1 LVLAGGI
8 SVTSKAVALP
18 HFRHNKLPHPATD
31 GKGKIAA
38 WFIYAPASGE
48 LMNGKRYRSFA
59 FNLFVAVI
67 ASSLAISAMPV
78 NSVHALACAAIAS
91 GSWNAPATWSCAVV
105 PGIGD
110 TVTIGTPFT
119 VTLTGPQSAMNVSIT
134 TGGTLALASFA
145 LTLESSSTGMTVNN
159 GSILNAGIGIVNDNA
174 AGGAPFTLAPGAILQ
189 TANTLGIVTGV
200 ALTGSIQTRGM
211 RTYSAGAD
219 YVYNGTANQAVGNGL
234 TQNTPRNL
242 TINNPGNTV
251 SLGVA
256 TTITGSLI
264 MTAGTLSLAANTT
277 VGDVQGP
284 ASITKTTVGAV
295 TLTTGSNN
303 ASTTYSGTLSNGSGT
318 VALTKLGTGAL
329 TLSGNNTY
337 SGTTTLSA
345 GTLNINSATAIGAGT
360 FTITAGTINNTS
372 GAAITLTNNNP
383 QNWNGNFTFTG
394 TNNLNLGAGAV
405 TLNAARTVT
414 VTANT
419 LTVGG
424 VIGGAFRLTKAGA
437 GTLTLNAAN
446 THSGTTLTAGRINI
460 GNAQAFGNV
469 ASTVNLNG
477 GSIDN
482 TTGAALTTLN
492 YPYSIGGN
500 FTFVGTNNLNL
511 GTGAVTLTGNRTV
524 TVTANTLT
532 VGGVIG
538 GAFRLTKA
546 GAGLLTLT
554 AANTHSG
561 TTLTAGTLNIG
572 NAQALGNVASTIN
585 LNGGSI
591 DNTTGAALT
600 TLNYPYS
607 IGGNITF
614 VGTNNLNLGTGAVT
628 LTGNRTVTVTAN
640 TLTVDGLIGGA
651 FRLTKAGAGILT
663 LTAANTHS
671 GTTLTAGT
679 LNIGNALAPGSAASA
694 FIINGGSINNTSGG
708 ALTLANY
715 PYTIGGNFTFVGT
728 NNLNLG
734 TGAVTLTGNR
744 TVTVT
749 ANTLTVGGVIGGAFR
764 LTKAGAGTLT
774 LTGANTH
781 SGTTLSAGTLNINN
795 AQALGAA
802 AGAFIITA
810 GTIDNTS
817 GAAIT
822 TLNYPQNWN
831 GNFAFTGTNNLNL
844 GTGAVTMN
852 AARTVTVNA
861 NTLSVGG
868 VIGGAFRLTKA
879 GAGALT
885 LSGANTFTGG
895 ATLAAGTLNI
905 NNAQAL
911 GTVAGTFIING
922 GTIDNTSG
930 AAVTTLNYPQTWG
943 GDFAFTGTNNLN
955 LGTGAVTLSAN
966 RTVTVNGNTLTVG
979 GVISPNTFDL
989 TKAGPGIL
997 SFGTN
1002 TVNLR
1007 NLTISAGSLVSTSG
1021 TMNLAGNFTNN
1032 GTYTHN
1038 NGTVLFNGGAS
1049 QSITG
1054 TTTFNNLSLNNAN
1067 GLTINAN
1074 ETVNSV
1080 LTLTNGRI
1088 ITGANTLIIGIG
1100 GSVAGSGAGRYV
1112 NGFMQKNF
1120 PVAAGQA
1127 FSFPIGDATNYTP
1140 VNIAGFT
1147 VTTTGGIIASTTA
1160 GEHPNIATSG
1170 IDPAKDVNRY
1180 WTLTPAGGLVITPP
1194 YSATFN
1200 FVPGDVDGG
1209 AATGNFIV
1217 NRYSSGW
1224 SAPAIGTRTATS
1236 TQATGIPAMG
1246 DFAIGEAGNVPP
1258 TITSDGGGAS
1268 AALSVP
1274 ENSTAVTTVTAFD
1287 PDVPPQTLTYSIA
1300 GGADSGS
1307 FTIGAATGILTFIV
1321 PPNYESPADVG
1332 LNNVYDVTVQVSD
1345 GNGGTDTQAIAITVT
1360 NVNEAPT
1367 DITLSNNILAENQ
1380 PVNTVVGLLS
1390 ATDPDASATFTYSL
1404 TCAVA
1409 GADDSSFNISGT
1421 NLRTSVSFDF
1431 ETQSVY
1437 NICIRVTDQGGLIYD
1452 KNFLVN
1458 VTNIN
1463 EAPINITLSNNTVN
1477 ENQPVNTVV
1486 GTLSATDPD
1495 SGATFTF
1502 SLTCAAAGA
1511 DDSSFNVSGM
1521 DLRTSA
1527 SFDFETQSTY
1537 SICIRVTDQG
1547 GLTFDKD
1554 FIITVINVNE
1564 APTNIAL
1571 SSNTINENQPVNT
1584 VVGTF
1589 SATDPDAGA
1598 TFTFSLTCAVAG
1610 ADDPSFNI
1618 SGTDLRAS
1626 ASFDYETQSA
1636 YNICIRVA
1644 DQGGLTYDE
1653 NFVVDVTNVNEAPTN
1668 ITLSNNV
1675 IAENN
1680 AINAVIGAL
1689 SATDVDSGETFNFS
1703 LSCAVAGAD
1712 DVSFNI
1718 NGANLR
1724 ASSVFDYETKNSYSI
1739 CIRVTDSGN
1748 NTFDKNFT
1756 ITITDLDEIPPAVT
1770 IDQAS
1775 GQVDPTN
1782 ISPINFTVV
1791 FNETV
1796 SGFTGTDVTL
1806 SGTALPTT
1814 ALVTEIAPN
1823 DGTTYNVAVSG
1834 MTSIGTVI
1842 ASLNTGVATDAAGN
1856 GNTASTSTD
1865 NTVTFDAGFPVV
1877 LFNTDTTPANGSTL
1891 TPGPAQLTIAY
1902 NEDVKNDGSAG
1913 AANTLANYLLVEAG
1927 ANGTFNTLSC
1937 VIGPV
1942 VDDTPVTID
1951 SAVYT
1956 NNGGSGPFVATLT
1969 VNSGLPLPTGNYRLF
1984 ICGTTS
1990 IEDLAGN
1997 ELNNGL
2003 SDTTLTF
2010 SVAAPSVIPATGFPA
2025 NKVTSLPLQPAE
2037 LAYSNLDS
2045 TWLEIPALNV
2055 RSSIVGVPETKG
2067 GWDVSWLGNDI
2078 GWLNGTAFPSREG
2091 NSVLT
2096 AHVTNANGL
2105 AGPFANL
2112 KDLKYGDRIIVH
2124 LIGEKYVFE
2133 VRSSRLVSPSST
2145 GFAFEDLDGYSY
2157 LTLITCQGYNYQND
2171 FYRFR
2176 RILRAVL
2183 VDVQSEETR

>member
-1 LVLAGGI
+1 
-8 SVTSKAVALP
+8 
-18 HFRHNKLPHPATD
+18 
-31 GKGKIAA
+31 
-38 WFIYAPASGE
+38 
-48 LMNGKRYRSFA
+48 
-59 FNLFVAVI
+59 
-67 ASSLAISAMPV
+67 
-78 NSVHALACAAIAS
+78 
-91 GSWNAPATWSCAVV
+91 
-105 PGIGD
+105 
-110 TVTIGTPFT
+110 
-119 VTLTGPQSAMNVSIT
+119 MNVLIT
-134 TGGTLALASFA
+134 TGGTLALASFT

-159 GSILNAGIGIVNDNA
+159 GGVLNAGTGIVNDNA

-200 ALTGSIQTRGM
+200 ALTGSIQTRGL
-211 RTYSAGAD
+211 RTYSTGAD

-251 SLGVA
+251 SLGAV
-256 TTITGSLI
+256 TTISGSLI

-277 VGDVQGP
+277 VGDVQGA
-284 ASITKTTVGAV
+284 ASITKNTVGAV

-345 GTLNINSATAIGAGT
+345 GTLNINGATAIGAGS

-394 TNNLNLGAGAV
+394 TNNLNLGTGAV
-405 TLNAARTVT
+405 TMNAARTVT

-424 VIGGAFRLTKAGA
+424 IIGGAFRLSKAGNGA
-437 GTLTLNAAN
+437 LTLNAVN
-446 THSGTTLTAGRINI
+446 THSGTTLTAG
-460 GNAQAFGNV
+460 V
-469 ASTVNLNG
+469 
-477 GSIDN
+477 
-482 TTGAALTTLN
+482 
-492 YPYSIGGN
+492 
-500 FTFVGTNNLNL
+500 
-511 GTGAVTLTGNRTV
+511 
-524 TVTANTLT
+524 
-532 VGGVIG
+532 
-538 GAFRLTKA
+538 
-546 GAGLLTLT
+546 
-554 AANTHSG
+554 
-561 TTLTAGTLNIG
+561 LNIG
-572 NAQALGNVASTIN
+572 NAQALGNVASAFII
-585 LNGGSI
+585 NGGSI
-591 DNTTGAALT
+591 NNTSGAALT
-600 TLNYPYS
+600 LANYPLTV
-607 IGGNITF
+607 GNNFTF

-651 FRLTKAGAGILT
+651 FRLTKAGAGGTLT
-663 LTAANTHS
+663 LNAANTHS
-671 GTTLTAGT
+671 GTTLNAGV
-679 LNIGNALAPGSAASA
+679 LNIGNAQAPGNAASA
-694 FIINGGSINNTSGG
+694 FIINGGSINNTSGA
-708 ALTLANY
+708 ALTLASY
-715 PYTIGGNFTFVGT
+715 PFTIGGNFTFVGTNNLNLGTGAVTLTGNRTVTVTASTLTVDGLIGGAFRLTKAGAGTLTLNAANTHSGTTLTVGVLNIGNAQALGNVASTINLNGGSINNTSGAALTTLNYPYSIGGNVTFVGT

-781 SGTTLSAGTLNINN
+781 SGTTLAAGILNINS
-795 AQALGAA
+795 AQALGNVAS
-802 AGAFIITA
+802 AFIITGGA
-810 GTIDNTS
+810 IDNTS
-817 GAAIT
+817 GAALT

-861 NTLSVGG
+861 NTLTVGG

-879 GAGALT
+879 GAGTLTLTGANTHTGTTLSAGILNINNAQALGVVAGAFIITGGTIDNTSGAAITTLNYPQNWNGNFTFTGTNNLNLGAGAVTMNAARTVTVTANTLTVGGVIGGAGFRLTKAGAGALT
-885 LSGANTFTGG
+885 LSGVNTFTGG
-895 ATLAAGTLNI
+895 TTLAAGTLNI
-905 NNAQAL
+905 NNAQSL

-922 GTIDNTSG
+922 GSINNTSG
-930 AAVTTLNYPQTWG
+930 AAITTLNYPQTWG

-955 LGTGAVTLSAN
+955 LGTGAVTLTGN

-979 GVISPNTFDL
+979 GTISPNTFDL
-989 TKAGPGIL
+989 TKAGPGTL
-997 SFGTN
+997 SFGSN

-1007 NLTISAGSLVSTSG
+1007 NLTISAGTLVSTSG
-1021 TMNLAGNFTNN
+1021 TMNLAGNFTTS
-1032 GTYTHN
+1032 GTFAHN
-1038 NGTVLFNGGAS
+1038 NGTVLFNGGVP

-1054 TTTFNNLSLNNAN
+1054 ATIFNNLSLNNAA
-1067 GLTINAN
+1067 GLTINAA
-1074 ETVNSV
+1074 ETVNGV
-1080 LTLTNGRI
+1080 LTFTNGRI
-1088 ITGANTLIIGIG
+1088 ITGANTLIIGTG
-1100 GSVAGSGAGRYV
+1100 GSVVGSGAGRYV
-1112 NGFMQKNF
+1112 NGYLQKNF
-1120 PVAAGQA
+1120 PVAAGQT
-1127 FSFPIGDATNYTP
+1127 FTFPVGDAANYTP
-1140 VNIAGFT
+1140 VDIAGLS
-1147 VTTTGGIIASTTA
+1147 VATTGGIIASTTA
-1160 GEHPNIATSG
+1160 GEHPNIAVSG

-1180 WTLTPAGGLVITPP
+1180 WTLTPVGGLVITPP
-1194 YSATFN
+1194 YSAIFN

-1217 NRYSSGW
+1217 KRYSGGW
-1224 SAPAIGTRTATS
+1224 STPTTGTRTATS
-1236 TQATGIPAMG
+1236 TQATGIPAWG
-1246 DFAIGEAGNVPP
+1246 DFAVGEVGNVPP

-1268 AALSVP
+1268 ASLNVP
-1274 ENSTAVTTVTAFD
+1274 ENSTSVTTITATD
-1287 PDVPPQTLTYSIA
+1287 LDVPPQSLTFSIS
-1300 GGADSGS
+1300 GGADSALFS
-1307 FTIGAATGILTFIV
+1307 IGAASGILTFIV
-1321 PPNYESPADVG
+1321 PPDYEFPADVG

-1367 DITLSNNILAENQ
+1367 DIALSNNTINENQ
-1380 PVNTVVGLLS
+1380 PVNTVVGALS

-1409 GADDSSFNISGT
+1409 GVDDSSFNINGT
-1421 NLRTSVSFDF
+1421 NLRTSASFDF

-1437 NICIRVTDQGGLIYD
+1437 NICIRVTDQGGLTYD
-1452 KNFLVN
+1452 KNFVVN
-1458 VTNIN
+1458 
-1463 EAPINITLSNNTVN
+1463 
-1477 ENQPVNTVV
+1477 
-1486 GTLSATDPD
+1486 
-1495 SGATFTF
+1495 
-1502 SLTCAAAGA
+1502 
-1511 DDSSFNVSGM
+1511 
-1521 DLRTSA
+1521 
-1527 SFDFETQSTY
+1527 
-1537 SICIRVTDQG
+1537 
-1547 GLTFDKD
+1547 
-1554 FIITVINVNE
+1554 
-1564 APTNIAL
+1564 
-1571 SSNTINENQPVNT
+1571 
-1584 VVGTF
+1584 
-1589 SATDPDAGA
+1589 
-1598 TFTFSLTCAVAG
+1598 
-1610 ADDPSFNI
+1610 
-1618 SGTDLRAS
+1618 
-1626 ASFDYETQSA
+1626 
-1636 YNICIRVA
+1636 
-1644 DQGGLTYDE
+1644 
-1653 NFVVDVTNVNEAPTN
+1653 VTNVNEAPTD
-1668 ITLSNNV
+1668 IALSNNTV
-1675 IAENN
+1675 SENLPAN
-1680 AINAVIGAL
+1680 TVVGIL
-1689 SATDVDSGETFNFS
+1689 SASDPDTGATFTFS
-1703 LSCAVAGAD
+1703 IACTVAGAD
-1712 DVSFNI
+1712 DASFNI
-1718 NGANLR
+1718 NGTGLQTSASFDYDSQNTYNICIRVMDQGGLTYDKNFVIDVTPVNEAPTDIILSSANVDENQPSGTTVGNLSTTDPDSGDTFTYSLVNGGLSCPGTDN
-1724 ASSVFDYETKNSYSI
+1724 ASFSISGAALETAAVFDYETQNSYTL
-1739 CIRVTDSGN
+1739 CIRTADSGN
-1748 NTFDKNFT
+1748 LTYDKQFIIQIN
-1756 ITITDLDEIPPAVT
+1756 DLDEIPPAVT

-1796 SGFTGTDVTL
+1796 SGFTGIDVTL

-1842 ASLNTGVATDAAGN
+1842 ASLNSGVATDAAGN

-1865 NTVTFDAGFPVV
+1865 NTITFDAGFPVV

-1891 TPGPAQLTIAY
+1891 TPGPAQITIAY

-1913 AANTLANYLLVEAG
+1913 AANNTANYLLVEAG

-1937 VIGPV
+1937 AAGPV
-1942 VDDTPVTID
+1942 ADDTPITID

-1969 VNSGLPLPTGNYRLF
+1969 INGGSPLAVGNYRLF

-2055 RSSIVGVPETKG
+2055 RSPIVGVPEIKEAG
-2067 GWDVSWLGNDI
+2067 MSPGWV
-2078 GWLNGTAFPSREG
+2078 
-2091 NSVLT
+2091 
-2096 AHVTNANGL
+2096 VTL
-2105 AGPFANL
+2105 AGSMALPFHP
-2112 KDLKYGDRIIVH
+2112 GRGI
-2124 LIGEKYVFE
+2124 
-2133 VRSSRLVSPSST
+2133 PSSP
-2145 GFAFEDLDGYSY
+2145 LM
-2157 LTLITCQGYNYQND
+2157 
-2171 FYRFR
+2171 
-2176 RILRAVL
+2176 
-2183 VDVQSEETR
+2183 